1 MTFAKFFLNI
11 VHIMVWG
18 HKISLIIISCVAFA
32 CALFGGGINFM
43 EEKNSF
49 GKASLTSDAY

>member
-1 MTFAKFFLNI
+1 
-11 VHIMVWG
+11 MVRG

>member
-1 MTFAKFFLNI
+1 MQKFFLNI
-11 VHIMVWG
+11 ANIMGRG

-49 GKASLTSDAY
+49 GKAPLTSDAY

>member
-11 VHIMVWG
+11 VQIMVRG

-32 CALFGGGINFM
+32 YALFSGGVNFM

-49 GKASLTSDAY
+49 GKASLTSDVY

>member
-11 VHIMVWG
+11 ANIMGRG

-32 CALFGGGINFM
+32 CTLFGGGINFM

>member
-1 MTFAKFFLNI
+1 MGR
-11 VHIMVWG
+11 G

-49 GKASLTSDAY
+49 GKAPLTSDAY